1 MKKNKLINFKNYSK
15 QHFELLKKI
24 DDKKV
29 DYLISQ
35 IKKIKNNKILIFGN
49 GAGSAIASHF
59 SNDLSNTKK
68 IKTLSFD
75 NSAHLTCFSNDYG
88 YENWVVK
95 TLEIFADKKDF
106 IILLSASENSLN
118 MIKAAK
124 YCIKKKIN
132 FFSITG
138 FNKNNKLNKLS
149 KNFSWIDSTSYNQV
163 ELAQLVI
170 LLYSVDKIN
179 E

>member
-24 DDKKV
+24 DGKKV

-106 IILLSASENSLN
+106 IILLSASGNSLN

>member
-106 IILLSASENSLN
+106 IILLSASGNSLN